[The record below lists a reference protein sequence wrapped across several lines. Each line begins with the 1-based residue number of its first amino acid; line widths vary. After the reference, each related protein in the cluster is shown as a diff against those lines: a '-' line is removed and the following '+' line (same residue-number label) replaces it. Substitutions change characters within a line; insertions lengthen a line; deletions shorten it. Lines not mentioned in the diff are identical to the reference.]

1 MSARTDNR
9 IYRFDERAIGFV
21 RQYGI
26 LVLRVAVAVV
36 FIWFGALKVFGV
48 SPVAD
53 LVARMLPFLPPD
65 VAVKGMGVLELLIG
79 AGLLS
84 GWAIRVTMLVFFLQ
98 MLGTFLVL
106 VLEPDQSFLH
116 GNPLLLTVLGEFIV
130 KNLVLIAAG
139 IVIASAITPARPR
152 ERVAQM
158 LTERL
163 D

>member
-1 MSARTDNR
+1 MSAGAGNWL
-9 IYRFDERAIGFV
+9 YRFDETAIGFV
-21 RQYGI
+21 RKHGI
-26 LVLRVAVAVV
+26 LVLRIAVAVV

-53 LVARMLPFLPPD
+53 LVARALPFLPPD

-84 GWAIRVTMLVFFLQ
+84 GWAIRVTMLIFFVQ
-98 MLGTFLVL
+98 MLGTFLIL
-106 VLEPDQSFLH
+106 VFEPDQSFQH
-116 GNPLLLTVLGEFIV
+116 GNPLLLSVLGEFVV

-152 ERVAQM
+152 EPVAQM
-158 LTERL
+158 LTEKL

>member
-1 MSARTDNR
+1 MSVRAGSWL
-9 IYRFDERAIGFV
+9 YRFDETAIGFV
-21 RQYGI
+21 REHGI
-26 LVLRVAVAVV
+26 LALRIALAVV
-36 FIWFGALKVFGV
+36 FIWFGALKLFGV

-53 LVARMLPFLPPD
+53 LVARTLPFLAPD
-65 VAVKGMGVLELLIG
+65 VAVKGMGALELLIG

-84 GWAIRVTMLVFFLQ
+84 GWAIRVTMLIFFLQ

-106 VLEPDQSFLH
+106 ILEPEQSFQH
-116 GNPLLLTVLGEFIV
+116 GNPLLLSVQGEFVV

-152 ERVAQM
+152 EPVAQM
-158 LTERL
+158 LTEKL